1 MTSGVEGVRMADV
14 SPAVNPWAAARPGT
28 DLIALAR
35 DVARARA
42 RFAEKAV
49 GRHRVRPV
57 VLDSWHRS
65 VDGGVDPDAEGS
77 TSMTDVDLRRY
88 RAEHPMRLIRP
99 VVRNLLLDDG
109 IDDGMVVALT
119 DAKGLLLWVEGQN
132 SALDRAASM
141 NFSEGT
147 DWSEAAVGTNAPGT
161 ALALDHGLQ
170 ILGAEHFSH
179 SVQEWS
185 CTAAPVHH
193 PTTGQILGVID
204 VTGGPRMAAP
214 EMLSLVR
221 ATVVAAEAELRVQ
234 AMENPGLLS
243 GMEGNRLELLGARP
257 VLIRDVG
264 RAELSGRHAEILLL
278 LAENPGGLASDR
290 LAVLLDESDLDSVTI
305 RAEISRLRRVVG
317 PGVVGSR
324 PYRLL
329 APLGTDLDDV
339 RFALER
345 GDVDRAL
352 RLYGAPVLPRSTAP
366 GIHDIREGLRFGLQR
381 GVLAS
386 GDPALLGRWITSSHG
401 RDDIEAWMAY
411 RATLD
416 PRSSMH
422 AKVQARID
430 RWA

>member
-1 MTSGVEGVRMADV
+1 MADV
-14 SPAVNPWAAARPGT
+14 SPAVNPWVAARPGT
-28 DLIALAR
+28 DLLALAR

-42 RFAEKAV
+42 GFAEQAD
-49 GRHRVRPV
+49 GGHRVRPL
-57 VLDSWHRS
+57 VLDSWQRS
-65 VDGGVDPDAEGS
+65 VDRGVNPDTGGS
-77 TSMTDVDLRRY
+77 SSMTDVDLRRY

-119 DAKGLLLWVEGQN
+119 DARGLLLWVEGQN
-132 SALDRAASM
+132 SALDRAAAM

-147 DWSEAAVGTNAPGT
+147 DWSESAVGTNAPGT

-170 ILGAEHFSH
+170 IHGAEHFLHTAES
-179 SVQEWS
+179 WS

-204 VTGGPRMAAP
+204 VTGGPQMAAP

-221 ATVVAAEAELRVQ
+221 ATVVAAEAELRLQ
-234 AMENPGLLS
+234 AFENPGLL
-243 GMEGNRLELLGARP
+243 GGVDGNRLELFGARP
-257 VLIRDVG
+257 VLVREGG

-278 LAENPGGLASDR
+278 LAEHPEGLASDR

-317 PGVVGSR
+317 PGVIGSR

-329 APLGTDLDDV
+329 GPMSTDLDEV

-345 GDVDRAL
+345 GDVHRAL
-352 RLYGAPVLPRSTAP
+352 RLYSGPVLHRSTAP

-381 GVLAS
+381 AVLAAD
-386 GDPALLGRWITSSHG
+386 DPALLGRWITSAHG
-401 RDDIEAWMAY
+401 RDDIEAWLAY
-411 RATLD
+411 RAMLD
-416 PRSSMH
+416 PRSSMF